1 MNTYMKR
8 YAIKILSL
16 LSLLL
21 VALVAISC
29 SDVRYKKYQPYV
41 EKREVAGT
49 PIAYEEYFSLVDY
62 YEKGEYDLPKFRESI
77 TFDFLNETYTGQYRS
92 SSSKAYGKN
101 MYELSYITENG
112 NEFII
117 NENGQIVG
125 FSANNPKEIRQAV
138 TEDTKKSP
146 EQIEAIVSSMIHEIY
161 GETDID
167 FFIEL
172 SGPHNMPADWG
183 EIYSA
188 YISYNIDGYQT
199 SESLILNYALDGT
212 LLSMLS
218 NNLGRFDGK
227 SVPDDF
233 NKEKADGIISD
244 MFKDE
249 TEDYFIRSYILDILE
264 DGSLAMKSTVDI
276 TVDEVVNSFAVI
288 IPLE

>member
-1 MNTYMKR
+1 MKR
-8 YAIKILSL
+8 YVIKILSL
-16 LSLLL
+16 LSLLS
-21 VALVAISC
+21 VALVAVSC
-29 SDVRYKKYQPYV
+29 SDVRYEKYQPYV

-49 PIAYEEYFSLVDY
+49 PISYEECFSSLNY
-62 YEKGEYDLPKFRESI
+62 YEKGEYDLPKAGESI

-92 SSSKAYGKN
+92 SSSEAYGKN
-101 MYELSYITENG
+101 MYELSYIAENG

-117 NENGQIVG
+117 NENGQVVG
-125 FSANNPKEIRQAV
+125 FSVKNPKDIRQAV

-161 GETDID
+161 GETDIE
-167 FFIEL
+167 FLIEL
-172 SGPHNMPADWG
+172 SGPHNMPTDWG

-188 YISYNIDGYQT
+188 NISYNIDGYQT

-244 MFKDE
+244 MFRDE

-264 DGSLAMKSTVDI
+264 DGSLAMKSTVEI
-276 TVDEVVNSFAVI
+276 TVDELVNSFAVI

>member
-1 MNTYMKR
+1 MKQ
-8 YAIKILSL
+8 YVIKILNVFL
-16 LSLLL
+16 LFS
-21 VALVAISC
+21 VALFAVSC
-29 SDVRYKKYQPYV
+29 SGSQYEKYQPYV
-41 EKREVAGT
+41 EKREGMSSS
-49 PIAYEEYFSLVDY
+49 PIIDEDWFSSLNY
-62 YEKGEYDLPKFRESI
+62 YEKGEYDLPKAKQLLTWNFM
-77 TFDFLNETYTGQYRS
+77 NETYTGQYS
-92 SSSKAYGKN
+92 SSFSEVYGKN

-112 NEFII
+112 NEFMI
-117 NENGQIVG
+117 NESGRVVS
-125 FSANNPKEIRQAV
+125 FSVDDAKIIRQAV

-146 EQIEAIVSSMIHEIY
+146 EQIEAIVSSMILEIY
-161 GETDID
+161 GETDIE
-167 FFIEL
+167 FFIGL

-233 NKEKADGIISD
+233 SKEKADGIVSD

-249 TEDYFIRSYILDILE
+249 IADYFIRAYILDILE
-264 DGSLAMKSTVDI
+264 DGSLAMKLTVDI
-276 TVDEVVNSFAVI
+276 TVDEVVNSFAII

>member
-1 MNTYMKR
+1 MKR
-8 YAIKILSL
+8 YVIKILRLLSL
-16 LSLLL
+16 LS
-21 VALVAISC
+21 VALVAVSC
-29 SDVRYKKYQPYV
+29 SDVRYEKYQPYV

-49 PIAYEEYFSLVDY
+49 PIAYEEYFSSLNY
-62 YEKGEYDLPKFRESI
+62 YEKGEYDLPKAGESI

-92 SSSKAYGKN
+92 SFSEAYGKN

-117 NENGQIVG
+117 NENGKVVG
-125 FSANNPKEIRQAV
+125 FSAEDAQVIRQSV

-161 GETDID
+161 GETDIE

-172 SGPHNMPADWG
+172 SGPHNMPTDWG

-188 YISYNIDGYQT
+188 NISYNIDGYQT

-227 SVPDDF
+227 CVPDDF

-276 TVDEVVNSFAVI
+276 TVDEVVYSFSII